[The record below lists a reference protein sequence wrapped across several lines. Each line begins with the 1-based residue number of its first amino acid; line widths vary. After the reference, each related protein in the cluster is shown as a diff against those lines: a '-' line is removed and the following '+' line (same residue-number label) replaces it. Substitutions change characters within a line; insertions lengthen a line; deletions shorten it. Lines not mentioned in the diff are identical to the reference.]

1 MSGAGDDR
9 AEITAVLDRYAEAL
23 DERRWELLEEV
34 FAPEVAFDSGEWV
47 VRGRPEVVAQIRSY
61 LDGCGP
67 SQHLLGNHRVILEG
81 DRARSRV
88 YVRAFH
94 ACKDRSDPR
103 VYEMGGEYADELLR
117 TPSGWRSVRRS
128 LRVLFELGSR
138 DVLGM
143 RARPLE

>member
-1 MSGAGDDR
+1 MSSDDR
-9 AEITAVLDRYAEAL
+9 AQITEVLDRYAEAL
-23 DERRWELLEEV
+23 DLRRWELLETV
-34 FAPEVAFDSGEWV
+34 FAPEIAFDSGEWM
-47 VRGRPEVVAQIRSY
+47 VRGRPEVIAQIRTY

-67 SQHLLGNHRVILEG
+67 TQHLLGNYRVALDG

-103 VYEMGGEYADELLR
+103 VYEMGGDYADELRR
-117 TPSGWRSVRRS
+117 TSAGWRSVKRS
-128 LRVLFELGSR
+128 LRVLFELGTR

-143 RARPLE
+143 GAPQR

>member
-1 MSGAGDDR
+1 MSSDDR
-9 AEITAVLDRYAEAL
+9 AQITEVLDRYAEAL
-23 DERRWELLEEV
+23 DLRRWEVLETV
-34 FAPEVAFDSGEWV
+34 FAPEIAFDSGEWV
-47 VRGRPEVVAQIRSY
+47 VRGRPEVIAQIRTY

-67 SQHLLGNHRVILEG
+67 TQHLLGNYRVALDG

-103 VYEMGGEYADELLR
+103 VYEMGGEYADELRR
-117 TPSGWRSVRRS
+117 TPAGWRSVKRS
-128 LRVLFELGSR
+128 LRVLFEVGTR

-143 RARPLE
+143 GAPRR